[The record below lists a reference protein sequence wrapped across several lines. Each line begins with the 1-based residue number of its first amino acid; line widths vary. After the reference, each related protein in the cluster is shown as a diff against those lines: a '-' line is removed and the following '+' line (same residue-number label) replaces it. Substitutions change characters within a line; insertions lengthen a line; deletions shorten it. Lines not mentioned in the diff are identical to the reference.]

1 MNRSTTVLLA
11 SVALLAGTTA
21 KGQVFYDGTLGTT
34 LVNQGWLYSA
44 STFPPGGTPS
54 VVPGFSSGATTLDS
68 TAEIFDRAG
77 WATGHSLNPA
87 FPILNRATG
96 YTMSL
101 DVSIGSEAH
110 TGSDRAGFSWLAM
123 GSDGFGVELGFWADS
138 IWAQGTT
145 PTVFTRT
152 ESATIDTSVR
162 RNYTLSVSG
171 SSYTLSTGAGTLLT
185 GPLRNYFGAGGP
197 LLPYGAFQN
206 YVFLGDN
213 TSEAKG
219 TFAIHGFTAAAVPE
233 IPSTAGI
240 AAGLLLPAALFLR
253 RRTDRR

>member
-1 MNRSTTVLLA
+1 MNRSTSVLLA
-11 SVALLAGTTA
+11 SVALLAAATA
-21 KGQVFYDGTLGTT
+21 RGQVFYDGTLGTT
-34 LVNQGWLYSA
+34 LVDQGWIYSA
-44 STFPPGGTPS
+44 STFPSGGTPS

-68 TAEIFDRAG
+68 TAVMSDRAG
-77 WATGHSLNPA
+77 WANGHSLNSG

-101 DVSIGSEAH
+101 DVSIGSESH
-110 TGSDRAGFSWLAM
+110 IGSDRAGFSWIAM
-123 GSDGFGVELGFWADS
+123 GSDGFGIELGFWADS
-138 IWAQGTT
+138 VWAQGTT
-145 PTVFTRT
+145 PTVFTHA

-185 GPLRNYFGAGGP
+185 GPLRNYFVAGGP
-197 LLPYGAFQN
+197 VLPYGAFQN

-213 TSEAKG
+213 TSEAQG

-233 IPSTAGI
+233 IPATAGI
-240 AAGLLLPAALFLR
+240 TAGLLLPAALLLR
-253 RRTDRR
+253 RRSVRR